1 MVVPTVVQCR
11 LRASDPDQL
20 VLFRARFG
28 LTCVNRRGDAGAHHG
43 HESKMC
49 DVRSA
54 PAEPRHARHRQRKTG
69 GSMNMQCHD
78 DPAMA
83 DIADTPFSQWTAQPF
98 TLWIQG
104 YARLQAESIRFVA
117 GRVTKDLAVPR
128 LLIASATPAEALGI
142 GASYVFEAALD
153 YATESQRLF
162 ALAAGDF
169 QDGTAAVL

>member
-1 MVVPTVVQCR
+1 
-11 LRASDPDQL
+11 
-20 VLFRARFG
+20 
-28 LTCVNRRGDAGAHHG
+28 
-43 HESKMC
+43 
-49 DVRSA
+49 
-54 PAEPRHARHRQRKTG
+54 
-69 GSMNMQCHD
+69 MQCHD
-78 DPAMA
+78 DPALA

-117 GRVTKDLAVPR
+117 DRVMKDLSVPR
-128 LLIASATPAEALGI
+128 LLIACATPAEALGI
-142 GASYVFEAALD
+142 GASYVFEATLD

>member
-1 MVVPTVVQCR
+1 MQW
-11 LRASDPDQL
+11 SDDQ
-20 VLFRARFG
+20 AI
-28 LTCVNRRGDAGAHHG
+28 
-43 HESKMC
+43 
-49 DVRSA
+49 
-54 PAEPRHARHRQRKTG
+54 
-69 GSMNMQCHD
+69 
-78 DPAMA
+78 A
-83 DIADTPFSQWTAQPF
+83 DIADTPCAQWTALPF

-117 GRVTKDLAVPR
+117 DRVTKDLAVPR

>member
-1 MVVPTVVQCR
+1 MQW
-11 LRASDPDQL
+11 SDDQ
-20 VLFRARFG
+20 AI
-28 LTCVNRRGDAGAHHG
+28 
-43 HESKMC
+43 
-49 DVRSA
+49 
-54 PAEPRHARHRQRKTG
+54 
-69 GSMNMQCHD
+69 
-78 DPAMA
+78 A
-83 DIADTPFSQWTAQPF
+83 DIADTPCAQWTALPF

-117 GRVTKDLAVPR
+117 DRVTKDLAVPR
-128 LLIASATPAEALGI
+128 LLASATPAEALGI